1 MLAKILSSRGFPDLY
16 QTAKISYVK
25 VFQIQ
30 ASSRTSDRKCF
41 SRRLIAAITILAIV
55 LSAALFADMYKW
67 VDEEGQT
74 HYGDKPPASTKSE
87 TLRPP
92 PPVSREEA
100 AKQRE
105 RLEKAEREM
114 ETRMDERRSKAAV
127 KKAEKLE
134 RASIKEQCLALRR
147 ELDVLDSG
155 HPVYRDEK
163 GSFRVQW
170 LNDPYRGERRY
181 LDEDERSEEIERVH
195 GEITA
200 DCGDPDDPKAR
211 RLARAQQIRA
221 ERCEAARADLE
232 QLIQPEAKAT
242 RGTLDAQRHLVAEYC
257 DNQGTLPTHRS
268 AW

>member
-1 MLAKILSSRGFPDLY
+1 ML
-16 QTAKISYVK
+16 
-25 VFQIQ
+25 
-30 ASSRTSDRKCF
+30 
-41 SRRLIAAITILAIV
+41 SRRAIVAISTLAIV

-74 HYGDKPPASTKSE
+74 HYGDKPPAGTKSE

-92 PPVSREEA
+92 PPVSSEEA

-105 RLEKAEREM
+105 RLEQAEREM
-114 ETRMDERRSKAAV
+114 EARMDERRSKAAV

-134 RASIKEQCLALRR
+134 RASIREQCLALRR

-181 LDEDERSEEIERVH
+181 LDEDERSEEIERVR

-200 DCGDPDDPKAR
+200 DCGDPDDSKAR
-211 RLARAQQIRA
+211 RLARVQQIRA

-232 QLIQPEAKAT
+232 HLMQRQVKVADD
-242 RGTLDAQRHLVAEYC
+242 TLEAQRHLVTEYC
-257 DNQGTLPTHRS
+257 DKQETLPTHRS